1 MISAAEA
8 PSVSGDE
15 LPGVMCQLISGKR
28 RASSSVRAEGG
39 QQRGQACLRRR
50 GPDGLVGPV
59 LMNRAVR
66 GGDVNP
72 DDFVVEV
79 TGGRGRGGPLV

>member
-1 MISAAEA
+1 
-8 PSVSGDE
+8 
-15 LPGVMCQLISGKR
+15 
-28 RASSSVRAEGG
+28 
-39 QQRGQACLRRR
+39 
-50 GPDGLVGPV
+50 
-59 LMNRAVR
+59 MNRAVR